1 MKWNWNRASERLGKK
16 ENMNIS
22 TRVLLEISM
31 SQLKITVMD
40 IERCFYKLQYTYECK
55 ESEVESP
62 VAESYMPCE
71 LSKLT
76 NQSIILVKSHSKCL
90 EIHIEQDRDKKSK
103 GKQRSR

>member
-1 MKWNWNRASERLGKK
+1 
-16 ENMNIS
+16 
-22 TRVLLEISM
+22 M
-31 SQLKITVMD
+31 SQLEITVVD

-55 ESEVESP
+55 ESEVEP
-62 VAESYMPCE
+62 LVAESCLHCE
-71 LSKLT
+71 LLKLT